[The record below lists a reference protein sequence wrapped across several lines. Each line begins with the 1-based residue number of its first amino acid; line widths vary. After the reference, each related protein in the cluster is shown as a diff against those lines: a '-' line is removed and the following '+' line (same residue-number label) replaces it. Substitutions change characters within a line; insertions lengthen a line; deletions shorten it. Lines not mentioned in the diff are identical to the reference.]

1 MIEKLKKK
9 YMANCIFATV
19 LLWALAA
26 VFVAITWDDLNVLF
40 QKPLKIEDLKAEDI
54 QKNVKVEGDVYYF
67 MDYYAY
73 QENDDGDTTAMQFM
87 IPVGEAEYMGVNC
100 SGSTMDQAKENMD
113 AYWAYLDGDESAMDN
128 LQPVKISGTIQPL
141 SGEYLKFFND
151 FVDGIGLSE
160 EDAAVFLPYVIN
172 VGDIGDTDT
181 VTLGILGLAA
191 LALLITGICMLVSG
205 FSGKNVKK
213 LEKYCEGKGN
223 KEYALQQIEHFYQ
236 MQPPVQGIRINEEY
250 FMAVKGTKIYFS
262 QADQIL
268 WAYAHV
274 VQHRTNFIP
283 TGKTYSVIVKLDNG
297 KAYDIPMN
305 REANM
310 NEALNYIASNMPYLF
325 IGYDKDFEK
334 LYNKN
339 RMDMRQI
346 VRSRKQEYEVNMT
359 GTAGDMASAPDAEMQ
374 KF

>member
-1 MIEKLKKK
+1 
-9 YMANCIFATV
+9 
-19 LLWALAA
+19 
-26 VFVAITWDDLNVLF
+26 
-40 QKPLKIEDLKAEDI
+40 
-54 QKNVKVEGDVYYF
+54 
-67 MDYYAY
+67 
-73 QENDDGDTTAMQFM
+73 
-87 IPVGEAEYMGVNC
+87 
-100 SGSTMDQAKENMD
+100 
-113 AYWAYLDGDESAMDN
+113 
-128 LQPVKISGTIQPL
+128 
-141 SGEYLKFFND
+141 
-151 FVDGIGLSE
+151 
-160 EDAAVFLPYVIN
+160 
-172 VGDIGDTDT
+172 
-181 VTLGILGLAA
+181 
-191 LALLITGICMLVSG
+191 MLVSG

>member
-1 MIEKLKKK
+1 M
-9 YMANCIFATV
+9 
-19 LLWALAA
+19 
-26 VFVAITWDDLNVLF
+26 LF

-141 SGEYLKFFND
+141 SGDYLKFFND